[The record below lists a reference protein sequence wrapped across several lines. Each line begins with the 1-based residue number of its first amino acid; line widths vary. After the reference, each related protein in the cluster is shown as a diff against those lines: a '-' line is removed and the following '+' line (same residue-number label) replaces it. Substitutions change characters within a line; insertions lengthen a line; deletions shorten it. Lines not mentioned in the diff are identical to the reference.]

1 MNMLLT
7 QLTETPA
14 FLRAVQIHF
23 GGYAVH
29 GRPDTLALPKA
40 ARRKDVGMATDR
52 QMKKG
57 VLELCL
63 LHLIAQKET
72 YGYDLLRRISAA
84 FTDVN
89 ESTVYAILRRLCADG
104 STEAFPKGESYGP
117 PRKYYRITPA
127 GSARLKQKLDD
138 WRGIADGVRRCGIE

>member
-1 MNMLLT
+1 MLLT

-23 GGYAVH
+23 GVAKGCTEKGY
-29 GRPDTLALPKA
+29 GYGNRPADE
-40 ARRKDVGMATDR
+40 
-52 QMKKG
+52 KG